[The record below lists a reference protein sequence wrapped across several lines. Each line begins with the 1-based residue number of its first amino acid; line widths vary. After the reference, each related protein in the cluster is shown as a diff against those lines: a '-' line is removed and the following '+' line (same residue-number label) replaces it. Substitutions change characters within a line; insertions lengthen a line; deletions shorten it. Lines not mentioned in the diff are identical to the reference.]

1 MYFRESGTVETV
13 LKVPDTI
20 TTWEADAFCLA
31 AEGFGMAPRAD
42 LTVFQP
48 FFLEL
53 TLPYSIIHGENF
65 ELKATVFSYL
75 SNCIMVRRLEVPAL
89 MRAVSSPVTSCSSAL
104 KKPSVMVLQQMCRHV
119 MHMCGSVCFNWLC
132 VCVYS

>member
-1 MYFRESGTVETV
+1 
-13 LKVPDTI
+13 
-20 TTWEADAFCLA
+20 
-31 AEGFGMAPRAD
+31 MAPRAD

-75 SNCIMVRRLEVPAL
+75 SKCIMVRRLEVPAL
-89 MRAVSSPVTSCSSAL
+89 TRAVSSPVSSCSSAL
-104 KKPSVMVLQQMCRHV
+104 KNATHV